1 MDETMK
7 LETASRHAI
16 SLVLSDVTMPGM
28 DGFAL
33 AKQVQAKHP
42 GLRFLF
48 MSGYPATGIGKPGM
62 IPQDY
67 EMIQKPFTLSDFA
80 KRLRAVLDARQG

>member
-33 AKQVQAKHP
+33 AKQVH
-42 GLRFLF
+42 
-48 MSGYPATGIGKPGM
+48 
-62 IPQDY
+62 
-67 EMIQKPFTLSDFA
+67 EMIRKPFTLSDFA
-80 KRLRAVLDARQG
+80 KQLRAVLDTQKV